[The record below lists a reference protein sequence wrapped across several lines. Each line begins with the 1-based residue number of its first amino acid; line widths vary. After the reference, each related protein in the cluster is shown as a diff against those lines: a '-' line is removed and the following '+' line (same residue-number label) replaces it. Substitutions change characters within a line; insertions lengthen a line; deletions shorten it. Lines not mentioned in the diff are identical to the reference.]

1 MKTYAAKA
9 SDLKPIWHVFDASEK
24 TLGRLSTEIAYLL
37 QGKHKPIYSRHL
49 LSGDYVVVVNA
60 EKILVTGNHKEEQK
74 IYYSHSQ
81 YPSGLRQVPLSRMR
95 QRHPDRILRFA
106 VRGMLPKTT
115 LGRQM
120 LKRLK
125 VYAGESHPHG
135 AQVNSQTPS

>member
-1 MKTYAAKA
+1 MKTYATKA
-9 SDLKPIWHVFDASEK
+9 SDLKPTWHLFDASEK
-24 TLGRLSTEIAYLL
+24 ILGRLSTEIAYLL

-60 EKILVTGNHKEEQK
+60 EQIRVTGNNKETQK

-81 YPSGLRQVPLSRMR
+81 YPSGLRETPLSRMR
-95 QRHPDRILRFA
+95 QRHPDRIIRLA

-125 VYAGESHPHG
+125 VYAGDSHPHG
-135 AQVNSQTPS
+135 AQINSPTRS